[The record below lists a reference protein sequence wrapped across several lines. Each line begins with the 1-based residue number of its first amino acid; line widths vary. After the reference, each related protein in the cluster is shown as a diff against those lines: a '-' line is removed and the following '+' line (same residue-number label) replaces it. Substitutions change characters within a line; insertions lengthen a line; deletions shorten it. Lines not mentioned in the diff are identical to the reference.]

1 MEAVSHKN
9 YVGCQDVQRE
19 KTCIHTQDK
28 KKGGGVVE
36 SNNENILSF
45 EFEMFLFP
53 PCGAVTQE
61 LLSNHRIFL

>member
-1 MEAVSHKN
+1 MYPHAGQNK
-9 YVGCQDVQRE
+9 R
-19 KTCIHTQDK
+19 
-28 KKGGGVVE
+28 GGDVE

-61 LLSNHRIFL
+61 LLSNHRILL